1 MNHILLTGATGVI
14 GSALLAELLT
24 QKALEVTILIRA
36 KNQEHLV
43 QRASELLD
51 KLEVPSNEIGRRV
64 HLAMGDITEPNI
76 GLKEEQY
83 EAIQSRVTHIVHSAG
98 KVKLNQS
105 LEEAR
110 SNSLFTAKQMIAF
123 AQGAPNLEKADI
135 LSTIGVAGCLEGRVP
150 EERLTQQRKFHNT
163 YEQSKAEA
171 EELYWQALADG
182 LPISIHRPSMVVG
195 DSQTG
200 EVLQH
205 QVFYYLCDF
214 LSGRNTLGVLPN
226 MGSQMLD
233 IVPVDYVVRCIVASM
248 FSQQAIGRV
257 FHLCNGPSE
266 VLQIVSLR
274 STVRHIYLGVGRSCP
289 KIISVSPSIYRVIAW
304 ILARLGP
311 RSIRKAAR
319 NLPFFLAYLG
329 KSQIFESASTEQW
342 LAPFGIRLPNPDEYL
357 KPVVEHYL
365 NFSKGHA

>member
-76 GLKEEQY
+76 GLKDEQY

-150 EERLTQQRKFHNT
+150 EERLTKQRKFHNT

-195 DSQTG
+195 TPKPAKYSSTRCFITCATFS
-200 EVLQH
+200 VAA
-205 QVFYYLCDF
+205 
-214 LSGRNTLGVLPN
+214 TLWAFCR
-226 MGSQMLD
+226 
-233 IVPVDYVVRCIVASM
+233 IWAHKC
-248 FSQQAIGRV
+248 
-257 FHLCNGPSE
+257 
-266 VLQIVSLR
+266 
-274 STVRHIYLGVGRSCP
+274 
-289 KIISVSPSIYRVIAW
+289 
-304 ILARLGP
+304 
-311 RSIRKAAR
+311 
-319 NLPFFLAYLG
+319 
-329 KSQIFESASTEQW
+329 
-342 LAPFGIRLPNPDEYL
+342 
-357 KPVVEHYL
+357 
-365 NFSKGHA
+365 